1 MSNKKPNKKLSL
13 KEKLKLIER
22 LIREPKPA
30 APPTSKQVITG
41 MIGREVTLT
50 PEEVVEE
57 RDAMTADNY
66 DDWVMKALHDLYIRR
81 IQAGECGKLVK
92 HPLERLHKIGEESI
106 SEGKDSPLY
115 LYFKELLAMGATL
128 PVVTS
133 RAMIFAQSQLDFK
146 NAYLEHLKKHLEHP
160 TMKHKKVKESA
171 WEHGAVREPQISLRE
186 AKRQFKLANPS
197 HSTDK
202 IDDAL
207 KAHDLNYP
215 ANGVYSPRKEKRK
228 RK

>member
-1 MSNKKPNKKLSL
+1 MSDKEPNKKLSL

-66 DDWVMKALHDLYIRR
+66 DDWVMQALHDLYTGR
-81 IQAGECGKLVK
+81 IQAAECGKLVG
-92 HPLERLHKIGEESI
+92 HPLERLRKIGEESI
-106 SEGKDSPLY
+106 SEGKESPLY
-115 LYFKELLAMGATL
+115 LYFKELLAEGAIL
-128 PVVTS
+128 PVITS
-133 RAMIFAQSQLDFK
+133 RAMQVAQSRLDIK
-146 NAYLEHLKKHLEHP
+146 NHYLEHLKEHLEHP
-160 TMKHKKVKESA
+160 AMKHTKVKESA
-171 WEHGAVREPQISLRE
+171 WEHGAVREPIFSLLE

-202 IDDAL
+202 LDDAL
-207 KAHDLNYP
+207 RAHDLNHP
-215 ANGVYSPRKEKRK
+215 AYSVDTPRKGKR
-228 RK
+228 